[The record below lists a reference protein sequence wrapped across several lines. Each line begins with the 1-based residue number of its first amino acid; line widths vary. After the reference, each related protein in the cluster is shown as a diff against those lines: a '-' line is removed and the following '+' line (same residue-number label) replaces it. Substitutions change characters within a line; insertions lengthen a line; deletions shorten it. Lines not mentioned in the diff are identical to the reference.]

1 MDESQN
7 LESLAR
13 LHLIYGHIF
22 AGLLALTEARQHFE
36 TGLAQVRALG
46 SGLLILGATAGLAS
60 VAILQNDLAGAQALL
75 APLLPSE
82 YPEGQ
87 EPFPLWFPKLPE
99 RTRLFRRF
107 KAHRAWTDRFLAE
120 PTVLGVVDS
129 YGVELLHPRR
139 EGRSDKQIGKKG
151 YSNRRWIVGSKV
163 CCLLNQKG
171 LVCGWACAT
180 ANVHDALFHPL
191 IQSFEDHM
199 IVLADH
205 GFHSKQGNPKN
216 LKVCQSKTW
225 NVRMIVETML
235 SMLTTVCLFKR
246 VAHRTWEYFNAR
258 LAFTMAVF
266 NLLVQ
271 WHGLQPDPRGFIHL
285 SIAEF
290 SL

>member
-1 MDESQN
+1 MID
-7 LESLAR
+7 
-13 LHLIYGHIF
+13 
-22 AGLLALTEARQHFE
+22 LT
-36 TGLAQVRALG
+36 
-46 SGLLILGATAGLAS
+46 
-60 VAILQNDLAGAQALL
+60 
-75 APLLPSE
+75 
-82 YPEGQ
+82 
-87 EPFPLWFPKLPE
+87 
-99 RTRLFRRF
+99 
-107 KAHRAWTDRFLAE
+107 
-120 PTVLGVVDS
+120 
-129 YGVELLHPRR
+129 
-139 EGRSDKQIGKKG
+139 
-151 YSNRRWIVGSKV
+151 
-163 CCLLNQKG
+163 
-171 LVCGWACAT
+171 
-180 ANVHDALFHPL
+180 
-191 IQSFEDHM
+191 
-199 IVLADH
+199 DH

>member
-1 MDESQN
+1 MLLAEAEPFVDESQN

-99 RTRLFRRF
+99 RTRL
-107 KAHRAWTDRFLAE
+107 
-120 PTVLGVVDS
+120 

-171 LVCGWACAT
+171 LVCGWAYAT
-180 ANVHDALFHPL
+180 ANVHDAL
-191 IQSFEDHM
+191 
-199 IVLADH
+199 
-205 GFHSKQGNPKN
+205 
-216 LKVCQSKTW
+216 
-225 NVRMIVETML
+225 
-235 SMLTTVCLFKR
+235 
-246 VAHRTWEYFNAR
+246 
-258 LAFTMAVF
+258 
-266 NLLVQ
+266 
-271 WHGLQPDPRGFIHL
+271 
-285 SIAEF
+285 
-290 SL
+290 